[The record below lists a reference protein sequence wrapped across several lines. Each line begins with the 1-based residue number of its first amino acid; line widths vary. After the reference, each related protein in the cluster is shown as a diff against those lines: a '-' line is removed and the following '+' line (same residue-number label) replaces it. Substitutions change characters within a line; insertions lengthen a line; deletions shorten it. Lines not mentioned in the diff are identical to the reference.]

1 MSLMKPGWLQKSS
14 RPCTKKPKVEQAL
27 QKQSQAEQALHKKQ
41 KAEQALQKKDKKP
54 SRPCQKSKSPAGPA
68 EKHKSRA
75 GPAKKKCR
83 AGPAKRTKLMQALH
97 SIQVGVDVSDE
108 AWLAA
113 KVQQA
118 LQNPNGSCVWDRL
131 HVSAVCNLCVA
142 DKLHFLGGMSG
153 SALNLS
159 RV

>member
-1 MSLMKPGWLQKSS
+1 
-14 RPCTKKPKVEQAL
+14 
-27 QKQSQAEQALHKKQ
+27 
-41 KAEQALQKKDKKP
+41 
-54 SRPCQKSKSPAGPA
+54 
-68 EKHKSRA
+68 
-75 GPAKKKCR
+75 
-83 AGPAKRTKLMQALH
+83 MQALH

-159 RV
+159 SV